1 MYIYMYIYIYIY
13 IYICIYINIY
23 IYIYKYVYVYICMYV
38 CMYIY
43 IYMPES
49 CLPHGLQKLAAHLRP
64 VASAG
69 ASGGLVSALIQLFRD
84 QPSSSGIWE
93 TINWPPL

>member
-1 MYIYMYIYIYIY
+1 MYIYICM
-13 IYICIYINIY
+13 YIC
-23 IYIYKYVYVYICMYV
+23 IYIYKYVYVYIYMYV
-38 CMYIY
+38 CMY